1 VASTRT
7 RASSTGLLGADAS
20 ECAKPLLGCISKV
33 AMAGE
38 RGDGGRKV
46 DQRMDVLED
55 KEAMRDKRL

>member
-1 VASTRT
+1 
-7 RASSTGLLGADAS
+7 
-20 ECAKPLLGCISKV
+20 
-33 AMAGE
+33 MAGE